1 MALGSSFLRHPS
13 LALSVALLSLGPVA
27 PALAQAATRLADINT
42 AGGTLDSSPRQ
53 FVRMGA
59 HVFFLAYDSQHSV
72 ALYKSDGTA
81 SGTTFVAD
89 VIPGPGPFDPF
100 QSYSDPQ
107 WLVATSSRV
116 FFRAWTPTHGTELW
130 ASDGTPQGTR
140 LVKDIVPGPT
150 GSVPQ
155 HLAAVGERVFFAATD
170 PEHGPE
176 PWVSDGT
183 DAGTRLVANLGEGA
197 TGSWPQPF
205 VGAGDRAFFAAR
217 DAQGSALWVTD
228 GTSTTR
234 VKDVA
239 GWWNPYS
246 DQFASMGGNVY
257 FILNSVELWVSR
269 GTAETT
275 FQLAVIEGYV
285 SGLVAAEDVVY
296 FSSGYGGLWRTDG
309 TVAGTRPIKPGVLGL
324 YGRTVGSTLYFQH
337 AGQLWKSDG
346 TEPGTVE
353 VRSLRGDIDVPY
365 GVPVAAVGGGMY
377 ASATRYRTSSPWG
390 VEATELWWTDGTAER
405 TSKVFTFPPEAG
417 IGGAALGDTLVFSA
431 RDAEKGHEL
440 WATSVQGGVPGATQ
454 LLRDI
459 RTEVPGSFPAE
470 AVTVGTQRYFR
481 ACDTTRGCEL
491 WRTDGTAG
499 GTALVKDIWPGPQGS
514 YPQNLTPMNGRLYFT
529 ANDGTVGIELWA
541 SDGTEAGTVL
551 VMNIFEGGS
560 GIGSQPLYLTVVGS
574 TLFFS
579 AVDQEGNDLYDP
591 TKRHGRELWK
601 SDGTAVGTVL
611 VRDIYAGPNQSSNPY
626 ALTAFAGRL
635 FFSAHD
641 PLSGGA
647 GLWASDGTAAG
658 TLRLDDPAHGSFP
671 ASDLVEMDGALYF
684 IGAGKLWRTDG
695 TTAGTMQVAEA
706 AGVAGLAAGRG
717 ILFFTAWDPDHGREL
732 WASDGTAAGTR
743 RVTDLHPGAFPESAY
758 SSEAGFLDTR
768 TLVVAGRRA
777 YFTAYDAETGW
788 ELWTS
793 DGTVTGTRVVKDICE
808 GGDSYPY
815 HLTTALERV
824 FFTAYDPAN
833 GRELWTSDGT
843 DAGTRLVAQIA
854 PGAASSAPDALHF
867 SGASLLF
874 GADDGVA
881 GREPWLVEVG
891 PLTIRD
897 LIERI
902 EDLLDRGE
910 LSRGRAYSL
919 IAKLQLAL
927 WFLQYPNGEG
937 MAAVMLD
944 LFVWELEYDVR
955 IGVLSAEEGAP
966 LAEAARQVLADLRA
980 R

>member
-1 MALGSSFLRHPS
+1 MALGSSFLRHPR

-551 VMNIFEGGS
+551 VKNIFEGGS

-647 GLWASDGTAAG
+647 G
-658 TLRLDDPAHGSFP
+658 
-671 ASDLVEMDGALYF
+671 
-684 IGAGKLWRTDG
+684 
-695 TTAGTMQVAEA
+695 
-706 AGVAGLAAGRG
+706 
-717 ILFFTAWDPDHGREL
+717 L

-944 LFVWELEYDVR
+944 LFVWEVEYDVR